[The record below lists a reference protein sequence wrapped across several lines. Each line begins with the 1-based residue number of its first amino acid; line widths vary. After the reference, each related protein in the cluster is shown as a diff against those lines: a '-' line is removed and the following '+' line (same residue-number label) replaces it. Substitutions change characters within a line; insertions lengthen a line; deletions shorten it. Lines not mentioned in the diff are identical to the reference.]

1 MKKLVLIKYLN
12 AKGTPEYRSMP
23 KIDMPDTEVDNRVD
37 LMKVEVDKML
47 YTGEMKELLW
57 IKSLNEE
64 EHKQLMKDE
73 SEARIKKLE
82 ELDEVWVNA

>member
-1 MKKLVLIKYLN
+1 
-12 AKGTPEYRSMP
+12 
-23 KIDMPDTEVDNRVD
+23 
-37 LMKVEVDKML
+37 ML

-64 EHKQLMKDE
+64 ERKQLMEDE

-82 ELDEVWVNA
+82 ELDEVWAKVK

>member
-1 MKKLVLIKYLN
+1 MKYLN
-12 AKGTPEYRSMP
+12 VKGIPEYRSMP

-37 LMKVEVDKML
+37 LMKVEADEML

-57 IKSLNEE
+57 IKSLNKEE
-64 EHKQLMKDE
+64 YKQLMKDE

-82 ELDEVWVNA
+82 ELDEVWAKAK